1 MNEKQ
6 AQEQGYRFTG
16 IYTRYIEDTKIR
28 AKEIRAKGYKAVTVT
43 VPDSPYSRG
52 TIGRGYSVY
61 AEKRYGWDKSI
72 VILEKRLSNIGME
85 KMRAWE
91 RYQKELE
98 EIIADKLRIEK
109 QLIDLKI
116 KIDLERG
123 EV

>member
-1 MNEKQ
+1 MNVKQ
-6 AQEQGYRFTG
+6 AEAQGYEFTG
-16 IYTRYIEDTKIR
+16 IYTRYNEDTKER
-28 AKEIRAKGYKAVTVT
+28 AKAIRQKGYKAVTVT

-98 EIIADKLRIEK
+98 EIMADKLNIEK